1 MASTFTDWRSID
13 SNGFIAE
20 SILPAR
26 VFQFRLASYIWAY
39 VSDEGAGAAAAL
51 VGALGG
57 VGISVTGIGSKT
69 IVQDFVFQ
77 IVRGADSRGAGGDV
91 VFEAR
96 VEVQIFLL
104 ALVQD
109 QGGGTALALYTWNM
123 VDGQSRATVSNP
135 TPPPPTLGTAQI
147 DTSPASGFG
156 TTNAVIEI
164 IFDIVTP
171 AWEFDLEEGDVVRVP
186 FAAAGPPYVVKTA
199 AVALRTIIGGRLLHT
214 LRDPRIGQ
222 SWNLWSDASGTKV
235 VATAR
240 QGGTLATTQS
250 GLVVTTNRVRYGR
263 LVRTG
268 ATIKVLVSGDRTYL
282 MAPLSDAINGT
293 QWQTL
298 MDIETGINILGSAP
312 SPDGAIIYA
321 YGTAARA
328 LEGIASGAAARL
340 VLKRG
345 KDDVWAMSE
354 RDAATIS
361 GDDVPALPLRDVA
374 GLELIEGTLRLT
386 AKDDE
391 RFRIFLS
398 GDEGAT
404 WRAV

>member
-1 MASTFTDWRSID
+1 MASTFTDWRGIS
-13 SNGFIAE
+13 SKGFIAP

-26 VFQFRLASYIWAY
+26 VFQFRLSSYIWAY
-39 VSDEGAGAAAAL
+39 ISDEGAGAAAAL
-51 VGALGG
+51 VGSLGG

-77 IVRGADSRGAGGDV
+77 IVRGADSEGEGGEV

-109 QGGGTALALYTWNM
+109 QGFGTALAIYTWNM
-123 VDGQSRATVSNP
+123 VDGQSVAQVRIP
-135 TPPPPTLGTAQI
+135 EPPPSTLGTAQI
-147 DTSPASGFG
+147 DTNPASGSG

-171 AWEFDLEEGDVVRVP
+171 AWEFDLEEGDVCRVP

-199 AVALRTIIGGRLLHT
+199 AVALRTILGGRLLHT

-222 SWNLWSDASGTKV
+222 SWNLWSDAGGTKV
-235 VATAR
+235 ITTAR
-240 QGGTLATTQS
+240 RGGVLTTTQDDPA
-250 GLVVTTNRVRYGR
+250 VTTERTRYGR
-263 LVRTG
+263 LLRTG
-268 ATIKVLVSGDRTYL
+268 ATIKALVSGDRTYL
-282 MAPLSDAINGT
+282 AAPYSDAINGT
-293 QWQTL
+293 QWQTI
-298 MDIETGINILGSAP
+298 MDIDTGINILGSVS

-345 KDDVWAMSE
+345 KDDVWAMGE
-354 RDAATIS
+354 RDAANIT
-361 GDDVPALPLRDVA
+361 GNNPPPLPLRDVA
-374 GLELIEGTLRLT
+374 GLELIDGTLRLT

-391 RFRIFLS
+391 LFRVFLS